1 MTTGIRTIFLTGAA
15 ICLALIGAALYFQYV
30 MGLDPCPLCILQ
42 RICVIALGVVW
53 LGAGLHNPGSIGVR
67 VYGAMT
73 VAIAAIGTG
82 VAGRQV
88 WLQHLP
94 ADQVPACGPGLE
106 YTLETFPMR
115 EALGIILRGSG
126 DCAEVNWTFLGLSM
140 AGWMLVIFAIFIVSG
155 VVLLIRGGGE
165 RRMFRGLR

>member
-1 MTTGIRTIFLTGAA
+1 MTAGTRTIFLTGAA

-42 RICVIALGVVW
+42 RICVITLGVVW
-53 LGAGLHNPGSIGVR
+53 LGAGLHNPGSVGVR

-73 VAIAAIGTG
+73 VAIAAIGAG
-82 VAGRQV
+82 IAGRQV

-94 ADQVPACGPGLE
+94 AGQVPACGPGLE

-126 DCAEVNWTFLGLSM
+126 DCAEVDWTFLGLSM
-140 AGWMLVIFAIFIVSG
+140 AGWMLVIFAAFVVSG
-155 VVLLIRGGGE
+155 ALLLYRGGGE
-165 RRMFRGLR
+165 RRMFRGLS

>member
-1 MTTGIRTIFLTGAA
+1 MTYGTRTIFLTGAA

-53 LGAGLHNPGSIGVR
+53 LGAGLHNPGSAGVR
-67 VYGAMT
+67 VYGVLT
-73 VAIAAIGTG
+73 ILIAAIGAG

-106 YTLETFPMR
+106 YIIETFPMH

-126 DCAEVNWTFLGLSM
+126 DCAEVDWTFLGLSM
-140 AGWMLVIFAIFIVSG
+140 AGWMLVVFTIFVISG
-155 VVLLIRGGGE
+155 ALFLVRGGGE
-165 RRMFRGLR
+165 RRMFRGLS

>member
-1 MTTGIRTIFLTGAA
+1 MTPGNRTIFLTGAA

-53 LGAGLHNPGSIGVR
+53 LGAGLHNSGSVGVR

-73 VAIAAIGTG
+73 VAIAAIGAG

-106 YTLETFPMR
+106 YILETFPMR

-140 AGWMLVIFAIFIVSG
+140 AGWMLVVFTSFVVSG
-155 VVLLIRGGGE
+155 AVLLYRGRGE
-165 RRMFRGLR
+165 RRMFRGLS